1 MPDTDLVAEKVRQA
15 EERLADLGIDC
26 WLTFVRE
33 TTEVKDPAL
42 DLVLGFDVVWE
53 TAVLVTPDG
62 PNHVVIGRHDAPNAE
77 DLGLYEVHAYDE
89 SIEDAFADA
98 VAAVD
103 PDEVALNHSREY
115 PAADGLTHGL
125 YGRVTD
131 LLADAG
137 YGDRTTS
144 AEPVMYDLRA
154 TKTATEHDRIRA
166 AAERTVALLAEM
178 VDAWTPD
185 TTEADVAA
193 FCHGVMREEG
203 MGSAW
208 SWDYCPTVHAG
219 GAAPVGHTL
228 PGDRTVPPGELLHV
242 DFGVELDGY
251 CADLQRVF
259 YHPRGPDDDP
269 PAGLLEAHRDVRA
282 AIDAAFDVL
291 EPGVVGHAVDTAARE
306 EITDRGW
313 EEFKHAVGHAVGRNA
328 HDAGVLLGPRW
339 DRYGDRPEGEVGV
352 DEVYTLELG
361 VDTEWGYVGQ
371 EELVV
376 VTDDGAEYLVDPQTA
391 VGRLSP

>member
-1 MPDTDLVAEKVRQA
+1 VPDTDLVAEKVRQA
-15 EERLADLGIDC
+15 EGRLADRGIDC
-26 WLTFVRE
+26 WLTFARE
-33 TTEVKDPAL
+33 TTEVGDPAV

-77 DLGLYEVHAYDE
+77 DLGVYEVHAYDE
-89 SIEDAFADA
+89 SIDAAFADA
-98 VAAVD
+98 VGAVD
-103 PDEVALNHSREY
+103 PETVALNYSREY

-137 YGDRTTS
+137 YPDRVES
-144 AEPVMYDLRA
+144 AEPVVYDLRA
-154 TKTATEHDRIRA
+154 RKTATEHGRIRA
-166 AAERTVALLAEM
+166 AADRTVALLEA
-178 VDAWTPD
+178 VADAWTPA

-193 FCHGVMREEG
+193 LCHDVMCEEG
-203 MGSAW
+203 LGSAW

-228 PGDRTVPPGELLHV
+228 PGDRTVPPGEVLHV
-242 DFGVELDGY
+242 DFGVEREGY

-259 YHPRGPDDDP
+259 YHPRGPEDDP
-269 PAGLLEAHRDVRA
+269 PAGLVEAHRDVRA
-282 AIDAAFDVL
+282 AIDAAFDAL
-291 EPGVVGHAVDTAARE
+291 APGVAGHAVDTAARE
-306 EITDRGW
+306 AITDRGW
-313 EEFKHAVGHAVGRNA
+313 PEFKHAVGHAVGRNA

-339 DRYGDRPEGEVGV
+339 DRYGDRPDGEVGT

-376 VTDDGAEYLVDPQTA
+376 VRADGPEYLVAPQTELR
-391 VGRLSP
+391 RLSP